1 MSRLKR
7 ETLLEE
13 VVKVLVEEG
22 GQATMARL
30 YYKLHNKVNL
40 SFHEFAEEVKKSGR
54 FVVIRPTGW
63 ENDLVALKPLVA
75 EHVGDVNAKN
85 EGRAPRSKHTSSP
98 ADLGERASSSSIGGE
113 RSCV

>member
-1 MSRLKR
+1 MKR
-7 ETLLEE
+7 PKTETLLRE

-54 FVVIRPTGW
+54 FVIIRPPGW
-63 ENDLVALKPLVA
+63 ENDLVSLK
-75 EHVGDVNAKN
+75 
-85 EGRAPRSKHTSSP
+85 APE
-98 ADLGERASSSSIGGE
+98 ADKRLERAAGKRAEPLRVTYSSCRRCECGE
-113 RSCV
+113 LDERPR